1 MHPVDPLKNYLS
13 KHDRGIHRLKTNCCC
28 HDISFFLREHDSEFH
43 FRITMIFIKRCR
55 YIWFIVFSCKYAIG
69 IWWMS
74 NIHRCFRWTV
84 TQMPSTLMLVIITYT
99 SYVNWQKNYRC
110 DIWCFSTYKFI
121 IKEQD
126 LLRVCIRPTTCVPHC
141 QGGVCYYATIYNM
154 AAHQRTLV
162 NPEMTSRCYS
172 RKAPTGIDMVHSIPN
187 QETYLSFIQTWILVN
202 MSRVH
207 MALNVW

>member
-1 MHPVDPLKNYLS
+1 MHPVDPLKSYLS
-13 KHDRGIHRLKTNCCC
+13 KHNRGIHRLNTNCCC
-28 HDISFFLREHDSEFH
+28 HDISFFSSWTW
-43 FRITMIFIKRCR
+43 FR
-55 YIWFIVFSCKYAIG
+55 KYAIG

-74 NIHRCFRWTV
+74 NIHRCSRWTV

-99 SYVNWQKNYRC
+99 SYVNWQNKYRC
-110 DIWCFSTYKFI
+110 DIWCFSTNKFI

-126 LLRVCIRPTTCVPHC
+126 LLHFCIRPTTYVPHC

-172 RKAPTGIDMVHSIPN
+172 RKAPTGIDMVHSFPN
-187 QETYLSFIQTWILVN
+187 QETYTSFIQTWN
-202 MSRVH
+202 MYRVH
-207 MALNVW
+207 MKLNVR